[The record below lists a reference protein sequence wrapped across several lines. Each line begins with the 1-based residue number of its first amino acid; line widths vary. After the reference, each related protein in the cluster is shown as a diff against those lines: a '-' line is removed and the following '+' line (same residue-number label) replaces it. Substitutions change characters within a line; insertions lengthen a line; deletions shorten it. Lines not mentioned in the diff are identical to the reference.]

1 MRRISTIVFIILFGV
16 SMACSLPLETP
27 AEPTSS
33 SVLPTSVPLAATNT
47 PLPGSVPQTGTN
59 IDLFVGSLPRW
70 TDVAPPQAENS
81 GVPTGDAAAV
91 SEEVAGDTLFNCTTT
106 PYSITQNPQEIAI
119 HNPDAAVLW
128 PGALIRGDS
137 HLQIGSLELLAVS
150 RERRAPLGLS
160 IQGGGVL
167 GIPGGVST
175 VVEQPVGS
183 TIREGINQIVV
194 NTLGADVAVGA
205 GASSFN
211 SVESHSST
219 QALLNLGLDARYL
232 GNEVSGRLNYNTA
245 ANEHTYTAYFVQRLF
260 TVAVDLP
267 ERPSSFFTDDVTAAD
282 LQRLGISE
290 NNLPLYIDSV
300 SYGRIL
306 IFSFTSSDSREQ
318 IAAALEFSY
327 NAPLGGVDGFA
338 AAELQETLATARIEI
353 FALGGPNTGVQ
364 NLIREGNLAAY
375 FEAPLAINQVE
386 PISFTI
392 RNLYDN
398 RLAQVANT
406 TEYSVRE
413 CQAAAAQLPQPIH
426 WWTADNT
433 LADAKGDIELSG
445 FGGAFGAGWNGQDAS
460 DKAFVLDGTGQYLN
474 TYPTEQTVPTDGTFT
489 LSVWINPRIVTGV
502 ESTIISQVGGRQQ
515 AGDFGFNIRPNGTLV
530 FWRRPNGWN
539 ESVDVVA
546 TAGTITANQWTHV
559 VAVYGNTGGGGSLQI
574 YVNGEL
580 WADGVMVGRYAAYEP
595 RPDTDLTMTR
605 IGASELMP
613 DGSRRTPFNGSLDEM
628 MIFDRAL
635 TGDEITTMYQNFG
648 RYKQGS

>member
-1 MRRISTIVFIILFGV
+1 
-16 SMACSLPLETP
+16 MACSMPLETP
-27 AEPTSS
+27 AEPTASPLLTTN
-33 SVLPTSVPLAATNT
+33 VPPQATST
-47 PLPGSVPQTGTN
+47 PLHGSVSQTDEG
-59 IDLFVGSLPRW
+59 IDLFMGSLPRW
-70 TDVAPPQAENS
+70 SDVSPNQTENS
-81 GVPTGDAAAV
+81 GVPTGGAAAA
-91 SEEVAGDTLFNCTTT
+91 SEEVAEDTLFTCTTT
-106 PYSITQNPQEIAI
+106 PYSITKNPQEIAI

-150 RERRAPLGLS
+150 REKRAPLGIS

-175 VVEQPVGS
+175 IVEQPVGS

-205 GASSFN
+205 GASSFR

-232 GNEVSGRLNYNTA
+232 GVEVSGRLNYNTA
-245 ANEHTYTAYFVQRLF
+245 ANQHTYTAYFVQRLF

-267 ERPSSFFTDDVTAAD
+267 ERPSSFFTDGVTAAD
-282 LQRLGISE
+282 LQSLGISD

-306 IFSFTSSDSREQ
+306 MFSFTSSDSREQ

-327 NAPLGGVDGFA
+327 NGPIGGVDGFA
-338 AAELQETLATARIEI
+338 EAELRETLSTARIEI

-406 TEYSVRE
+406 TDYSVRE
-413 CQAAAAQLPQPIH
+413 CQPAAAQLPQPIH
-426 WWTADNT
+426 WWTADST
-433 LADAKGDIELSG
+433 LDDVMGDLALGG
-445 FGGAFGAGWNGQDAS
+445 FGGAFGAGWNGQDAA

-474 TYPTEQTVPTDGTFT
+474 TYPTEQTVPTDSTFT
-489 LSVWINPRIVTGV
+489 LSVWINPRVVNGI
-502 ESTIISQVGGRQQ
+502 ESTIVSQVGGRPR
-515 AGDFGFNIRPNGTLV
+515 AGDFGLNIRPNGTLV
-530 FWRRPNGWN
+530 FWRRPNDWN

-546 TAGTITANQWTHV
+546 TQGTVTANQWTHV
-559 VAVYGNTGGGGSLQI
+559 VAVYGNTGGGGSLHI

-580 WADGVMVGRYAAYEP
+580 WTDGVTVGRYAAFEP

-605 IGASELMP
+605 IGSSELMP
-613 DGSRRTPFNGSLDEM
+613 DGSRRTPFNGSLDEI

-635 TGDEITTMYQNFG
+635 TGDEIRTMYQNFG